1 MLKLLFRKA
10 LLSFLFVIVLLVF
23 YFWFWLRLKAFVPQE
38 YLILINR
45 TFFVVTVL
53 AVFYFFQKSMAAF
66 FDWYKVSV
74 VLKSKTLL
82 DDQFLPLFS
91 RTASVILW
99 SVCLV
104 AIFSYLGI
112 NINAILATLGVGSL
126 AIALAAQDTI
136 ANLIAGFL
144 IMIDRPFMVG
154 DTIKLPAGQMA
165 KVLEIGIRR
174 SKFLGD
180 DKGLIIVPN
189 VDLSKN
195 TIVNYS
201 ARQKLDEK

>member
-1 MLKLLFRKA
+1 MLKLLFKKA
-10 LLSFLFVIVLLVF
+10 LLSFIFVIVLFVF
-23 YFWFWLRLKAFVPQE
+23 YFWFWLRLKALVPQK
-38 YLILINR
+38 YLVLINR
-45 TFFVVTVL
+45 TLFVVTVL
-53 AVFYFFQKSMAAF
+53 ALFYFLQKSMGAF

-99 SVCLV
+99 SICLV
-104 AIFSYLGI
+104 ILLSHFGI
-112 NINAILATLGVGSL
+112 NINAIIATLGVGSL

-144 IMIDRPFMVG
+144 IMIDRPFVVG
-154 DTIKLPAGQMA
+154 DMIKLPSGDKAR
-165 KVLEIGIRR
+165 VLEIGIRR
-174 SKFLGD
+174 SKFLGE

-201 ARQKLDEK
+201 NKTD